1 MKITEALL
9 AEHAV
14 FHNLFDYTERTVPK
28 LKAVGEVRSLARL
41 MESLLA
47 AHSRTEEELLVQ
59 PLEHC
64 LEQIGQCETFH
75 QEHEEIDHNLK
86 QAQVV
91 KNLKQARLCLLAAV
105 ASSVRR
111 GSVGRRKTDHA
122 QRASI
127 HGHRGRGA
135 RVHWTPVS
143 RDQFRSVGAD
153 HDDGPAPHESAR
165 EP

>member
-1 MKITEALL
+1 MTIIEALL
-9 AEHAV
+9 AEHVV
-14 FHNLFDYTERTVPK
+14 FHNLFDYAERAVPK

-86 QAQVV
+86 QAQMA
-91 KNLKQARLCLLAAV
+91 KNLKQARRCLLAAV
-105 ASSVRR
+105 ASS
-111 GSVGRRKTDHA
+111 RKHFDKEERIVFPLAEKHLKARTLTGLWNTWKE
-122 QRASI
+122 QRNRA
-127 HGHRGRGA
+127 
-135 RVHWTPVS
+135 TP
-143 RDQFRSVGAD
+143 
-153 HDDGPAPHESAR
+153 
-165 EP
+165 

>member
-1 MKITEALL
+1 MTITEALL

-14 FHNLFDYTERTVPK
+14 FHNLFDYAERAAPK

-41 MESLLA
+41 MESLLT

-64 LEQIGQCETFH
+64 LEQIGQCQTFH

-86 QAQVV
+86 QAQLA

-105 ASSVRR
+105 ASS
-111 GSVGRRKTDHA
+111 RKHFDKEERIVFPLAEKHLKARTLTGLWNIWKQ
-122 QRASI
+122 QRNRA
-127 HGHRGRGA
+127 
-135 RVHWTPVS
+135 TP
-143 RDQFRSVGAD
+143 
-153 HDDGPAPHESAR
+153 
-165 EP
+165 

>member
-1 MKITEALL
+1 MTITEALL

-14 FHNLFDYTERTVPK
+14 FHNLFDYVERTVPH

-47 AHSRTEEELLVQ
+47 AHSRTEEELLVR

-86 QAQVV
+86 QAQMARD
-91 KNLKQARLCLLAAV
+91 LKQARLYLLAAL
-105 ASSVRR
+105 ASS
-111 GSVGRRKTDHA
+111 RKHFDKEERIVFPLAEKHLKARTLTHLWNTWKQ
-122 QRASI
+122 QRN
-127 HGHRGRGA
+127 
-135 RVHWTPVS
+135 
-143 RDQFRSVGAD
+143 RSTL
-153 HDDGPAPHESAR
+153 
-165 EP
+165 

>member
-1 MKITEALL
+1 MTIIDALL

-14 FHNLFDYTERTVPK
+14 FHNLFDHAERNVPK

-64 LEQIGQCETFH
+64 LEQIGHCELFH

-86 QAQVV
+86 QAQAA

-105 ASSVRR
+105 AASRKHFDKEERIVFPLAEKHLKARTLTSLWNTWKQRR
-111 GSVGRRKTDHA
+111 N
-122 QRASI
+122 RAS
-127 HGHRGRGA
+127 
-135 RVHWTPVS
+135 P
-143 RDQFRSVGAD
+143 
-153 HDDGPAPHESAR
+153 
-165 EP
+165 

>member
-1 MKITEALL
+1 MTITEALL

-14 FHNLFDYTERTVPK
+14 FHNLFDYAERTVPK

-47 AHSRTEEELLVQ
+47 AHSRAEDELLVQ

-64 LEQIGQCETFH
+64 LEQIGHCELFH

-86 QAQVV
+86 QAQKA

-105 ASSVRR
+105 TSS
-111 GSVGRRKTDHA
+111 RKHFDKEERIVFPLAEKYLKARTLTGLWKA
-122 QRASI
+122 WKEQRNRA
-127 HGHRGRGA
+127 
-135 RVHWTPVS
+135 TL
-143 RDQFRSVGAD
+143 
-153 HDDGPAPHESAR
+153 
-165 EP
+165 